1 MLPTCRLDHM
11 RYFGNLVSVDL
22 LNGVNGVVEFGDNLL
37 ALVTDGVIS
46 GYQHTPRRSK
56 PQHLQFTPILQLG
69 NTSQLESKTKATQPT
84 HAGLD

>member
-1 MLPTCRLDHM
+1 M

-46 GYQHTPRRSK
+46 GYQHAPRRYIQSV
-56 PQHLQFTPILQLG
+56 G
-69 NTSQLESKTKATQPT
+69 
-84 HAGLD
+84 